1 MVLCD
6 ICVQCPSSGPYF
18 VIKRSSMEAG
28 VRLDLGGGTEMAR
41 PAPLRLG
48 VKHKRLERNLDP
60 GREVKAE
67 PGVQWLSGCPGR
79 QEPGGRISS
88 SLRARRGEAAVPV
101 LHNIHRKTFVQDE
114 T

>member
-1 MVLCD
+1 
-6 ICVQCPSSGPYF
+6 
-18 VIKRSSMEAG
+18 MEAG
-28 VRLDLGGGTEMAR
+28 VRLDLGGGTEMAQ

-79 QEPGGRISS
+79 QEPGWRTSS
-88 SLRARRGEAAVPV
+88 SWEREVALPV
-101 LHNIHRKTFVQDE
+101 LNINNKYATENPSSLTRQNVAATLFQ
-114 T
+114 

>member
-1 MVLCD
+1 
-6 ICVQCPSSGPYF
+6 
-18 VIKRSSMEAG
+18 MEAG
-28 VRLDLGGGTEMAR
+28 VRLDLGGGTEMAQ

-79 QEPGGRISS
+79 QEPGWRTSS
-88 SLRARRGEAAVPV
+88 SWERGDITSTKYKYGTEKPWSLTRQNVAAT
-101 LHNIHRKTFVQDE
+101 LFQ
-114 T
+114 

>member
-1 MVLCD
+1 
-6 ICVQCPSSGPYF
+6 
-18 VIKRSSMEAG
+18 MEAG
-28 VRLDLGGGTEMAR
+28 VRLDLGGGTEMAQ

-79 QEPGGRISS
+79 QEPGWRTSS
-88 SLRARRGEAAVPV
+88 SWERGDNTSTIYKYGTEKPWSLTRQNVAAT
-101 LHNIHRKTFVQDE
+101 LFQ
-114 T
+114 